1 MHCSF
6 TFSAI
11 LYTLAK
17 QAKEL
22 NYKKLNLQVNN
33 RIQSL
38 RVPQNLREQVDVCL
52 NFDPS
57 SECYHNLSQIFL
69 SDQLYCK

>member
-1 MHCSF
+1 MHWFF

-17 QAKEL
+17 QANEL

-38 RVPQNLREQVDVCL
+38 RVPQNLQAQVDVCL
-52 NFDPS
+52 NFDLRL
-57 SECYHNLSQIFL
+57 ECYHN
-69 SDQLYCK
+69 